1 MNNPDS
7 GMDLFEFAELAAQ
20 QSAQTEAPAEKA
32 PIVPAKNLLSRTA
45 MEQLALAFIVSLQ
58 PDAVARNVP
67 TRNAKY
73 RATAA
78 GFWKHHRS
86 KGSVVTK
93 SALVMMYEDI
103 NCCFSDC
110 ENREDR
116 LNRINAMQQEK
127 SAMEADIRRD
137 EPHLAAADD
146 LFSEFRTWDY
156 SASVNTAYHRLCRII
171 AKEVQILNN
180 GSKLERI
187 RQAGVADQCYVAV
200 PVDNLITE
208 LIPENWGIVGLENN
222 PPRFTVI
229 REAGLQDNVTPE
241 QRSGFALNIGS
252 AAANAVCFANGVDK
266 DSSLRKPPR
275 RRSKIVAGNN

>member
-20 QSAQTEAPAEKA
+20 QAVPEEIPAEKSPA
-32 PIVPAKNLLSRTA
+32 VPAKPLLSRA
-45 MEQLALAFIVSLQ
+45 ALEQLTLAFMVSLQ

-73 RATAA
+73 KATAA

-86 KGSVVTK
+86 KGSIVTR

-110 ENREDR
+110 ENREAR
-116 LNRINAMQQEK
+116 LARINVMQQEK
-127 SAMEADIRRD
+127 SAMESEIRRN

-156 SASVNTAYHRLCRII
+156 SASANAAYHRLCRTI
-171 AKEVQILNN
+171 AKELQILNN

-200 PVDNLITE
+200 PMDNLVPE
-208 LIPENWGIVGLENN
+208 LIPENWGIVGLEND
-222 PPRFTVI
+222 PPRFTLI
-229 REAGLQDNVTPE
+229 REAGLQDNVTSE

-252 AAANAVCFANGVDK
+252 AATNAVCFANGVDK

-275 RRSKIVAGNN
+275 RRGKLTVGNN

>member
-1 MNNPDS
+1 
-7 GMDLFEFAELAAQ
+7 MDLFEFAELAAQ
-20 QSAQTEAPAEKA
+20 QSIPAETPVEKSPAAPAKA
-32 PIVPAKNLLSRTA
+32 VLSRTA
-45 MEQLALAFIVSLQ
+45 MEQLSLAFIVSLQ

-86 KGSVVTK
+86 KGSIVTR

-116 LNRINAMQQEK
+116 LNRINTMQQEK
-127 SAMEADIRRD
+127 SAMESEIRRT

-208 LIPENWGIVGLENN
+208 LIPENWGIVGLEND

-266 DSSLRKPPR
+266 DSSLRRPPR